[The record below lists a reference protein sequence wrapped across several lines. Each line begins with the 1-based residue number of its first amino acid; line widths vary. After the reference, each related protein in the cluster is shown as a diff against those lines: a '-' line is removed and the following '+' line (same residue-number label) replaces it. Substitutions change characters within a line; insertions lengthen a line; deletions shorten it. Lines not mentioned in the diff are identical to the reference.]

1 MSEKL
6 QDVEPMV
13 YRSRISVPYHWWAG
27 DTASAFFIAL
37 RDEQKIVGIRCSEC
51 KRVFLPPRKMCPD
64 CYRENSEWVELPPTG
79 TLRSFTV
86 SRRKLA
92 AQHKEPPVIYGLIQ
106 VDGADTALLHILDE
120 VKPEEVRIGMKV
132 EARFAEERQGTV
144 WDIAYFRPA
153 S

>member
-1 MSEKL
+1 MSKQL
-6 QDVEPMV
+6 KDVEPMV
-13 YRSRISVPYHWWAG
+13 HKSRISVPYHWWAG
-27 DTASAFFIAL
+27 DTASAFFISL
-37 RDEQKIVGIRCSEC
+37 RDEQKILGIRCTEC

-79 TLRSFTV
+79 TLRTFTV

-92 AQHKEPPVIYGLIQ
+92 AQPKAPPIIYGLIQ
-106 VDGADTALLHILDE
+106 LDGADTALLHILEE
-120 VKPEEVRIGMKV
+120 VEPEEVRIGMKV

-144 WDIAYFRPA
+144 MDIAYFRPV